1 MARPWYTRDPFR
13 KAAGTIGT
21 FLGVL
26 LMIFLLGHVP
36 AIGAV
41 YQRIE
46 GGFVRVGTG
55 FGNTLERLTE
65 REGSLQAQYNQCAED
80 RRFLAQDQ
88 AERQAL
94 LREVEELRQQ
104 VNYMAQ
110 TGTVGVTSHIIARAI
125 DNDATRVVVDRGEV
139 DGVVSGSAVIIGEG
153 IYYGQV
159 EDVRTS
165 TAVVRL
171 AANTE
176 SHIPAAILGKQ
187 RTIGLVEGKEG
198 ALLAMEF
205 VPQDAQLQEGDVVV
219 TSGLESTI
227 REGLVIGLVTEVIV
241 VESAPFQRALIELL
255 YEPREWTTVLIV
267 PPPSV

>member
-1 MARPWYTRDPFR
+1 MARPWYTRDSFR

-26 LMIFLLGHVP
+26 LGVFLLGRIP
-36 AIGAV
+36 AVGTT

-55 FGNTLERLTE
+55 LGNVLERLTE
-65 REGSLQAQYNQCAED
+65 REGSLQARYNQCEED
-80 RRFLAQDQ
+80 RRLLAQDA

-104 VNYMAQ
+104 VAYVAQ
-110 TGTVGVTSHIIARAI
+110 TAMVGVTSHVIARAV
-125 DNDATRVVVDRGEV
+125 DNDATRVVIDRGQI
-139 DGVVSGSAVIIGEG
+139 DGIVSGSAAVIGEG

-159 EDVRTS
+159 EEVRES
-165 TAVVRL
+165 TAVIRL
-171 AANTE
+171 AANPE
-176 SHIPAAILGKQ
+176 SRIPAAIHGKQ

-227 REGLVIGLVTEVIV
+227 REGLVIGLVTEVVV

-255 YEPREWTTVLIV
+255 YEPREWTTVLIL
-267 PPPSV
+267 PPPNL